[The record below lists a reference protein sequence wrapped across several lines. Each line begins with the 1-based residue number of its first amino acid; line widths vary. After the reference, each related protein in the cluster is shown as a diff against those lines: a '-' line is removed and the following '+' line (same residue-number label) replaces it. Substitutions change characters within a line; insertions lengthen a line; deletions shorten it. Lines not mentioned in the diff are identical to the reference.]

1 MGEGPGVSRAGPNR
15 TDSGPAHFRAVTAAR
30 VLGLTEREYETL
42 KHIDAGRTPAEAARA
57 MGISLTTVRGYVA
70 ALHRKLNAG
79 HTAAL
84 LRRGREAG
92 LLGE

>member
-1 MGEGPGVSRAGPNR
+1 MLHTS
-15 TDSGPAHFRAVTAAR
+15 TAAR
-30 VLGLTEREYETL
+30 ALGLTDREYETL
-42 KHIDAGRTPAEAARA
+42 EHIDAGRTPAEAARA

-84 LRRGREAG
+84 LRRAREAG